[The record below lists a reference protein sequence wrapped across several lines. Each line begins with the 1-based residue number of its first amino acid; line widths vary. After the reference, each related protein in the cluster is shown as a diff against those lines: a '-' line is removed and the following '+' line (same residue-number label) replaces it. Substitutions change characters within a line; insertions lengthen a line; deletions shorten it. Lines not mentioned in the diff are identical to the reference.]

1 MIFFSEI
8 LLKALK
14 IYQLFKMSS
23 STLSQ
28 KFQNFLSHG
37 DTGYKQHQYDG
48 VEWCVAK
55 ENQESA
61 EHDVRGGFIADEMGL
76 GKTIMMIGLMVVNFL
91 SCRRT
96 LVVLPTVLVQQW
108 ADEIYKTTGH
118 RVLVFHG
125 AGKKKITR
133 EQLDSAP
140 IVLTTYGTVAISLRK
155 IDTESDCLLHQV
167 SWDRVVFDEAH
178 HLRNK
183 NSRFYGAKKLN
194 TRVRWLISGTPI
206 QNNRRDFNNM
216 CSLLGLPATFYAAT
230 ENIEKLKTDYILRRT
245 KSQVGIEMPQ
255 LLMNE
260 ENIRWNNEKEK
271 KFAQAVHNSSNH
283 CSHGDKLKM
292 MMFSRQTCIL
302 PNMLKNRVNGLIF
315 DGLLSPEFF
324 GTDATGY
331 SSKMDSVLGQI
342 VERKDNGSGKIVF
355 CHFREEIDRVV
366 ELLKTSGVQ
375 NIVVFDARTS
385 LAKRMKI
392 LKDDPIDVLVVQI
405 QTGSEGLNLQ
415 TKFSE
420 IYFVS
425 PHWNPAVEQ
434 QAIARCHR
442 IGQEKVVHVFKYEM
456 DSFEVE
462 VEMGDEPR
470 TMKTLDQYI
479 YNMHNGKREIAQQII
494 QQ

>member
-1 MIFFSEI
+1 
-8 LLKALK
+8 
-14 IYQLFKMSS
+14 MSS
-23 STLSQ
+23 YD
-28 KFQNFLSHG
+28 KFQQFLSHG
-37 DTGYKQHQYDG
+37 NTGYKQHQYDG
-48 VEWCVAK
+48 LEWCIAK

-76 GKTIMMIGLMVVNFL
+76 GKTIMMIGLIVVNFL
-91 SCRRT
+91 SYRRT

-108 ADEIYKTTGH
+108 ADEIFKTTGH
-118 RVLVFHG
+118 RVLIFHG
-125 AGKKKITR
+125 TQKKKITR
-133 EQLDSAP
+133 EQLDRAP
-140 IVLTTYGTVAISLRK
+140 IVLTTYGSVAISLRK
-155 IDTESDCLLHQV
+155 IDSDSDCLLHQV

-183 NSRFYGAKKLN
+183 NSRFYGAKRLN
-194 TRVRWLISGTPI
+194 TRARWLISGTPV
-206 QNNRRDFNNM
+206 QNNRRDFYNM
-216 CSLLGLPATFYAAT
+216 CSLLGLPASFYAGS
-230 ENIEKLKTDYILRRT
+230 ENMENLKTNYILRRT
-245 KSQVGIEMPQ
+245 KAQVGIAMPE

-260 ENIRWNNEKEK
+260 ENIRWNNETEK
-271 KFAQAVHNSSNH
+271 KFAQAVHNSSEY
-283 CSHGDKLKM
+283 CSKGDKLKM

-302 PNMLKNRVNGLIF
+302 PNILKNKVNNLIF

-324 GTDATGY
+324 GSDVSNH

-342 VERKDNGSGKIVF
+342 IERKENGSGKIVF
-355 CHFREEIDRVV
+355 CHFREEIDFVV
-366 ELLKTSGVQ
+366 QRLKAGGVQ
-375 NIVVFDARTS
+375 NVVVFDARTT
-385 LAKRMKI
+385 LTKRMKT
-392 LKDDPIDVLVVQI
+392 LKNDPIDVLVVQI

-415 TKFSE
+415 SKFSE

-479 YNMHNGKREIAQQII
+479 HNMHNGKREIAQQFI

>member
-1 MIFFSEI
+1 
-8 LLKALK
+8 
-14 IYQLFKMSS
+14 MS
-23 STLSQ
+23 LVE
-28 KFQNFLSHG
+28 KFQHFLSHG
-37 DTGYKQHQYDG
+37 QTGYKQHQYDG

-91 SCRRT
+91 SYRRT

-118 RVLVFHG
+118 RVLIFHG
-125 AGKKKITR
+125 AQKKKITR
-133 EQLDSAP
+133 TQLENAP
-140 IVLTTYGTVAISLRK
+140 IVLTTYGTVAVSLRK
-155 IDTESDCLLHQV
+155 IDMDSDCLLHQV

-194 TRVRWLISGTPI
+194 TRVRWLISGTPV
-206 QNNRRDFNNM
+206 QNNRRDFFNM
-216 CSLLGLPATFYAAT
+216 CSLLGLPATFYTAS
-230 ENIEKLKTDYILRRT
+230 ENMEKLKNNYLLRRT
-245 KSQVGIEMPQ
+245 KSQLGIEMPQ

-260 ENIRWNNEKEK
+260 ENIRWGNENEK
-271 KFAQAVHNSSNH
+271 KFAQAVHNSSEH
-283 CSHGDKLKM
+283 CNKGDKLKM
-292 MMFSRQTCIL
+292 MMFARQTCIL
-302 PNMLKNRVNGLIF
+302 PGILKNRINNLIF

-324 GTDATGY
+324 ATDATSH
-331 SSKMDSVLGQI
+331 SSKMDSVLSQLVDRI
-342 VERKDNGSGKIVF
+342 NNGSGKIVF
-355 CHFREEIDRVV
+355 CHFREEIDCVV
-366 ELLKTSGVQ
+366 QRLRDGGVQ

-385 LAKRMKI
+385 LKKRMNI
-392 LKDDPIDVLVVQI
+392 LKNNPIDVLVVQI

-415 TKFSE
+415 NKFSE

-442 IGQEKVVHVFKYEM
+442 IGQLKPVQVFKYEM
-456 DSFEVE
+456 DSFEIDVDVGE
-462 VEMGDEPR
+462 EPR

-479 YNMHNGKREIAQQII
+479 HNMHLGKREVAQEFI

>member
-1 MIFFSEI
+1 
-8 LLKALK
+8 
-14 IYQLFKMSS
+14 MSS
-23 STLSQ
+23 STVSE
-28 KFQNFLSHG
+28 KYQNFLSHG
-37 DTGYKQHQYDG
+37 ETGYKQHQYEG

-91 SCRRT
+91 SYRRT

-108 ADEIYKTTGH
+108 ADEIFKTTGH
-118 RVLVFHG
+118 RVLIFHG
-125 AGKKKITR
+125 AQKKKITR
-133 EQLDSAP
+133 EQLERAP
-140 IVLTTYGTVAISLRK
+140 IVLTTYGSVAISLRK
-155 IDTESDCLLHQV
+155 IDSDSDYLLHQV

-183 NSRFYGAKKLN
+183 NSRFYGAKRLN
-194 TRVRWLISGTPI
+194 TRVRWLISGTPV
-206 QNNRRDFNNM
+206 QNNRKDFYNL
-216 CSLLGLPATFYAAT
+216 CSLLGLPASFYAGS
-230 ENIEKLKTDYILRRT
+230 ENMENLKTNYILRRT
-245 KSQVGIEMPQ
+245 KAQVGIAMPE

-260 ENIRWNNEKEK
+260 ENIRWNNETEK
-271 KFAQAVHNSSNH
+271 KFAQAVHNSSEY
-283 CSHGDKLKM
+283 CSKGDKLKM

-302 PNMLKNRVNGLIF
+302 PNMLKNKVNNLIF

-324 GTDATGY
+324 GSDVSNH
-331 SSKMDSVLGQI
+331 SSKMDSVIGQI
-342 VERKDNGSGKIVF
+342 IERKENGSGKIVF
-355 CHFREEIDRVV
+355 CHFREEIDCVV
-366 ELLKTSGVQ
+366 QRLKAGGVQ

-385 LAKRMKI
+385 LSKRMKI
-392 LKDDPIDVLVVQI
+392 LKNDPIDVLVVQI

-415 TKFSE
+415 SKFSE

-442 IGQEKVVHVFKYEM
+442 IGQEKTVHVFKYEM

-470 TMKTLDQYI
+470 NIKTLDQYI

>member
-1 MIFFSEI
+1 
-8 LLKALK
+8 
-14 IYQLFKMSS
+14 MSL
-23 STLSQ
+23 TQ
-28 KFQNFLSHG
+28 KFQHFLSHG
-37 DTGYKQHQYDG
+37 ETGYKQHQYDG

-55 ENQESA
+55 ENQDTA

-91 SCRRT
+91 SYRRT

-118 RVLVFHG
+118 RVLIFHG
-125 AGKKKITR
+125 AQKKKITR
-133 EQLDSAP
+133 VQLENAP
-140 IVLTTYGTVAISLRK
+140 IVLTTYGTVAVSLRK
-155 IDTESDCLLHQV
+155 IEMESDCLLHQV

-194 TRVRWLISGTPI
+194 TRVRWLISGTPV
-206 QNNRRDFNNM
+206 QNNRRDFFNM

-230 ENIEKLKTDYILRRT
+230 ENMEKLKNNYLLRRT
-245 KSQVGIEMPQ
+245 KSQIGIEMPQ

-260 ENIRWNNEKEK
+260 ENIRWGNENEK
-271 KFAQAVHNSSNH
+271 KFAQAVHNSSEYCNK
-283 CSHGDKLKM
+283 GDKLKM

-302 PNMLKNRVNGLIF
+302 PGILKNRVNHLIF
-315 DGLLSPEFF
+315 EGLLSPEFF
-324 GTDATGY
+324 ATDATSY
-331 SSKMDSVLGQI
+331 SSKMDSVLAQV
-342 VERKDNGSGKIVF
+342 VERKNNGSGKIVF
-355 CHFREEIDRVV
+355 CHFREEIDCVV
-366 ELLKTSGVQ
+366 QRLRDGGVQ

-385 LAKRMKI
+385 LKKRMNI
-392 LKDDPIDVLVVQI
+392 LKNDPIDVLVVQI

-415 TKFSE
+415 SKFSE

-442 IGQEKVVHVFKYEM
+442 IGQLKPVQVFKYEM
-456 DSFEVE
+456 DSFEIE
-462 VEMGDEPR
+462 VEDGDEPR

-479 YNMHNGKREIAQQII
+479 HNMHFGKKEIAQQFI

>member
-1 MIFFSEI
+1 
-8 LLKALK
+8 
-14 IYQLFKMSS
+14 MSS
-23 STLSQ
+23 STISE
-28 KFQNFLSHG
+28 KFQQFLSHG
-37 DTGYKQHQYDG
+37 NTGYKQHQYEG
-48 VEWCVAK
+48 LEWCIAK

-76 GKTIMMIGLMVVNFL
+76 GKTIMMIGLIVVNFL
-91 SCRRT
+91 SYRRT

-108 ADEIYKTTGH
+108 ADEIFKTTGH

-125 AGKKKITR
+125 AQKKKITR
-133 EQLDSAP
+133 EQLERAP
-140 IVLTTYGTVAISLRK
+140 IVLTTYGSVAISLRK
-155 IDTESDCLLHQV
+155 IEESESGCLLHQV

-183 NSRFYGAKKLN
+183 NSRFYGAKRLN
-194 TRVRWLISGTPI
+194 TRARWLISGTPV
-206 QNNRRDFNNM
+206 QNNRKDFYNM
-216 CSLLGLPATFYAAT
+216 CSLLGLPASFYAGS
-230 ENIEKLKTDYILRRT
+230 ENMENLKTNYILRRT
-245 KSQVGIEMPQ
+245 KSQVGIAMPE

-260 ENIRWNNEKEK
+260 ENIRWNNETEK
-271 KFAQAVHNSSNH
+271 KFAQAVHNSSEY
-283 CSHGDKLKM
+283 CSNGDKLKM

-302 PNMLKNRVNGLIF
+302 PGMLNGRVNNLIF

-324 GTDATGY
+324 GIDVSNH
-331 SSKMDSVLGQI
+331 SSKMDSVIGQI

-366 ELLKTSGVQ
+366 QRLKAGGVQ
-375 NIVVFDARTS
+375 NISVFDARTS
-385 LAKRMKI
+385 LTKRMKS
-392 LKDDPIDVLVVQI
+392 LKNDPIDVLVVQI

-415 TKFSE
+415 SKFSE

-442 IGQEKVVHVFKYEM
+442 IGQEKTVHVFKYEM

-470 TMKTLDQYI
+470 SMKTLDQYI
-479 YNMHNGKREIAQQII
+479 HNMHTGKREIAQQII

>member
-1 MIFFSEI
+1 
-8 LLKALK
+8 
-14 IYQLFKMSS
+14 MSS
-23 STLSQ
+23 STISE

-37 DTGYKQHQYDG
+37 NTGYKQHQYEG

-91 SCRRT
+91 SYRRT

-108 ADEIYKTTGH
+108 ADEIFKTTGH

-125 AGKKKITR
+125 AQKKKITR
-133 EQLDSAP
+133 EQLERAP

-155 IDTESDCLLHQV
+155 IENESDCLLHQV

-183 NSRFYGAKKLN
+183 NSRYYGAKRLN
-194 TRVRWLISGTPI
+194 TRARWLISGTPV
-206 QNNRRDFNNM
+206 QNSRKDFHNM
-216 CSLLGLPATFYAAT
+216 CSLLGLPASFYAGS
-230 ENIEKLKTDYILRRT
+230 ENMEKMKNDYILRRT
-245 KSQVGIEMPQ
+245 KSHVGIEMPS
-255 LLMNE
+255 LVVNN
-260 ENIRWNNEKEK
+260 ENIRWNNETER
-271 KFAQAVHNSSNH
+271 KFAQSVHNSSNH
-283 CSHGDKLKM
+283 CSNGDKLKM

-302 PNMLKNRVNGLIF
+302 PGMLKNRVNNLIF

-324 GTDATGY
+324 ATDATGY
-331 SSKMDSVLGQI
+331 SSKMDSVVGQI
-342 VERKDNGSGKIVF
+342 IERKENGTGKIVF
-355 CHFREEIDRVV
+355 CHFREEIDWVV
-366 ELLKTSGVQ
+366 QRLKIGGVQ

-385 LAKRMKI
+385 LVKRMKV
-392 LKDDPIDVLVVQI
+392 LKNDPIDVLVVQI

-415 TKFSE
+415 SKFSE

-442 IGQEKVVHVFKYEM
+442 IGQEKTVHVFKYEM
-456 DSFEVE
+456 ESFEVP

-479 YNMHNGKREIAQQII
+479 YSMHNGKREIAQLFIDQ
-494 QQ
+494 

>member
-1 MIFFSEI
+1 MIYFSEI
-8 LLKALK
+8 LPKAPQ

-23 STLSQ
+23 TLSE
-28 KFQNFLSHG
+28 KYQNFLSHG
-37 DTGYKQHQYDG
+37 ETGYKQHQYDG
-48 VEWCVAK
+48 VEWCLSR

-76 GKTIMMIGLMVVNFL
+76 GKTIMMIGTIVVNFL
-91 SCRRT
+91 SYRRT
-96 LVVLPTVLVQQW
+96 LIVLPTILVQQW

-118 RVLVFHG
+118 RVLIFHG
-125 AGKKKITR
+125 ARKKKITR
-133 EQLDSAP
+133 EQLERAP
-140 IVLTTYGTVAISLRK
+140 IVLTTYGTTAISLRK
-155 IDTESDCLLHQV
+155 IDSESDCLLHQV

-183 NSRFYGAKKLN
+183 NSRFYGAKRLK
-194 TRVRWLISGTPI
+194 TRVRWLISGTPV
-206 QNNRRDFNNM
+206 QNNRRDFYNM
-216 CSLLGLPATFYAAT
+216 CSLLGLPATFYAAS
-230 ENIEKLKTDYILRRT
+230 ENIEKLKTDYLLRRT
-245 KSQVGIEMPQ
+245 KSQVGIEMPS
-255 LLMNE
+255 LLINE
-260 ENIRWNNEKEK
+260 ENIRWNNETEK
-271 KFAQAVHNSSNH
+271 KFAQAVHNSSEY
-283 CSHGDKLKM
+283 CSKGDKLKM

-302 PNMLKNRVNGLIF
+302 PGILNNRVNNLIF

-324 GTDATGY
+324 GIDIVNH
-331 SSKMDSVLGQI
+331 SSKMDSVIGQI

-366 ELLKTSGVQ
+366 QRLKAGGVQ
-375 NIVVFDARTS
+375 NISVFDARTS
-385 LAKRMKI
+385 LTKRMKS

-415 TKFSE
+415 SKFSE

-442 IGQEKVVHVFKYEM
+442 IGQQKPVHVFKYEM

-462 VEMGDEPR
+462 IEEGDEPR
-470 TMKTLDQYI
+470 SMKTLDQYI
-479 YNMHNGKREIAQQII
+479 HNMHQSKREIAQQFI

>member
-1 MIFFSEI
+1 
-8 LLKALK
+8 
-14 IYQLFKMSS
+14 MSS
-23 STLSQ
+23 STVSE
-28 KFQNFLSHG
+28 KFQQFLSHG
-37 DTGYKQHQYDG
+37 ETGYKQHQYEG

-55 ENQESA
+55 ENQESV

-91 SCRRT
+91 SYRRT

-108 ADEIYKTTGH
+108 ADEIFKTTGH

-125 AGKKKITR
+125 AQKKKITR
-133 EQLDSAP
+133 EQLERAP

-155 IDTESDCLLHQV
+155 IENESDCLLHQV

-183 NSRFYGAKKLN
+183 NSRYYGAKRLN
-194 TRVRWLISGTPI
+194 TRARWLISGTPV
-206 QNNRRDFNNM
+206 QNARKDFYNL
-216 CSLLGLPATFYAAT
+216 CSLLGLPVSFYAES
-230 ENIEKLKTDYILRRT
+230 ENMEKMKSDYILRRT
-245 KSQVGIEMPQ
+245 KSQVGIDMPE
-255 LLMNE
+255 LLMKE
-260 ENIRWNNEKEK
+260 ENIRWNNENVK
-271 KFAQAVHNSSNH
+271 KFAQAVHNSSEY
-283 CSHGDKLKM
+283 CSKGDKLKM

-302 PNMLKNRVNGLIF
+302 PGMLKNRVNNLIF

-324 GTDATGY
+324 ATDATGY
-331 SSKMDSVLGQI
+331 SSKMDSVVGQI

-355 CHFREEIDRVV
+355 CHFREEIDGVV
-366 ELLKTSGVQ
+366 QRLKIGGVQ

-385 LAKRMKI
+385 LVKRMKI
-392 LKDDPIDVLVVQI
+392 LKNDPIDVLVVQI

-415 TKFSE
+415 SKFSE

-442 IGQEKVVHVFKYEM
+442 IGQEKAVHVFKYEM
-456 DSFEVE
+456 DSFELE
-462 VEMGDEPR
+462 VEMGEEPH
-470 TMKTLDQYI
+470 TMETLDQYI
-479 YNMHNGKREIAQQII
+479 YNMHNGKREIAQLFI